1 MQEVIYQSFDIN
13 KSIDN
18 GDGTLTVY
26 GMVSDDT
33 LDYDKQI
40 CDPSWL
46 SKALTNWFES
56 SGNIREQ
63 HGSVA
68 AGKALSLEQK
78 GKQWWLKALVVDPN
92 TVLKVKLGV
101 LKEFS
106 IGIRMARLVKDAVA
120 KGGRIVD
127 GMIGEVSLV
136 DRGANMN
143 AKFVIAKS
151 LEGDTKMTLADETID
166 PVTGLPVVPP
176 VIETADATVTE
187 PVVETPAEDAVV
199 EPVVET
205 PAVVETPTV
214 DAVVE
219 TPAAVAEEVV
229 LSDELKA
236 FILKSITEAKA
247 ESDAEVSDLKKAL
260 ADTETKLTDVLN
272 KARTDGP
279 KRTAPLSDGEVAI
292 NKARDHEREVMRLR
306 NEADHTSDL
315 ALAKSYNAR
324 ADIEQAAANE
334 IRKTL

>member
-1 MQEVIYQSFDIN
+1 VQEVIYQSFDIN

-18 GDGTLTVY
+18 GDGTITVY

-40 CDPSWL
+40 CDPTWL
-46 SKALTNWFES
+46 SKALTNWFEA

-78 GKQWWLKALVVDPN
+78 GKQWWLKALIVDPN

-106 IGIRMARLVKDAVA
+106 IGIRMARLVKDAIA

-151 LEGDTKMTLADETID
+151 LEGENKMTLADETID
-166 PVTGLPVVPP
+166 PATGLPVVPP
-176 VIETADATVTE
+176 VIETVE
-187 PVVETPAEDAVV
+187 PVVDTPAVDAVV
-199 EPVVET
+199 EPVVEA
-205 PAVVETPTV
+205 PAVVETPAV

-219 TPAAVAEEVV
+219 TPAAVAEEVA

-236 FILKSITEAKA
+236 FILKSITEANA
-247 ESDAEVSDLKKAL
+247 ESSAEVSDLKKAL

-279 KRTAPLSDGEVAI
+279 KRTAPITDGEIAI
-292 NKARDHEREVMRLR
+292 NKARDYEREVMRLR
-306 NEADHTSDL
+306 NEADRTSDL

-324 ADIEQAAANE
+324 ADIAQASADE